1 MLQFLVKD
9 ATEKKDWNK
18 LRFLYLGSAPNTSS
32 RGLASKCDASYVPL
46 DLLIESNVEDVHS
59 LVKVLL
65 ERNASADGL
74 RGCARPPLLAA
85 MEMMNFPLAVTL
97 LRNNA
102 DSACIVGHG
111 IFMNREVR
119 DFFFNNVQS
128 NIYMCSSAFNY
139 SLGVR

>member
-9 ATEKKDWNK
+9 ASEKKDWNE
-18 LRFLYLGSAPNTSS
+18 LRFLYLGSAPNRSS
-32 RGLASKCDASYVPL
+32 RGLASECDASYVPL

-65 ERNASADGL
+65 QRNAFADGL

-85 MEMMNFPLAVTL
+85 MEMMNFPLAATL

-111 IFMNREVR
+111 IFMNREV
-119 DFFFNNVQS
+119 
-128 NIYMCSSAFNY
+128 
-139 SLGVR
+139 